1 MTIQYLISD
10 FQVGALA
17 QEFSQTE
24 AHSDV
29 VLENLSEQ
37 GIHVSGFEELRT
49 KTKLQELGKY
59 HYDEL
64 HCVVRRFSPVSVES
78 QILEAQT
85 RMRYLVEDGK
95 NDELVECVERLPESV
110 LWEVYADIYN
120 VMMSFGVAREI
131 FDRHFD
137 AARPHSRVLDIGAGT
152 GLIAVPKY
160 QNGANV
166 VAIEPEA
173 AMRRRLVFFARSVS
187 SPSALTIM
195 PTHYTPEL
203 PIDGVFDH
211 IVMRYVLYLL
221 NDHET
226 HLARTF
232 DLLEAGG
239 SLAISNPIPI
249 NSDSDEFRRFIS
261 DLRKEMGT
269 LGLGWKE
276 EIVGPINKRLA
287 KHAHLISRSQLED
300 LLTRIGFIV
309 EQAEDVRTGF
319 FVKARKPHLPH
330 RVN

>member
-1 MTIQYLISD
+1 MTIHYLISD

-17 QEFSQTE
+17 QEFSEVE

-29 VLENLSEQ
+29 VLEDLSEQ

-49 KTKLQELGKY
+49 KTRLQELGRH

-64 HCVVRRFSPVSVES
+64 HRVVRRFSPVSVES
-78 QILEAQT
+78 QILEAQM
-85 RMRYLVEDGK
+85 RMRNLVEEGR
-95 NDELVECVERLPESV
+95 NDELVEFVERLPESV

-120 VMMSFGVAREI
+120 IMMSFGVAKEI

-173 AMRRRLVFFARSVS
+173 AMRRRLVSFARSVS
-187 SPSALTIM
+187 SQSSLIIM
-195 PTHYTPEL
+195 PAYYAPEL
-203 PIDGVFDH
+203 PVDGVFDH

-221 NDHET
+221 SDHEA

-239 SLAISNPIPI
+239 TLAISNPIPVDP
-249 NSDSDEFRRFIS
+249 NSDEFRRFVNG
-261 DLRKEMGT
+261 LKEEMKT
-269 LGLGWKE
+269 LGLSWKE

-287 KHAHLISRSQLED
+287 KHAHLISRSQLEG
-300 LLTRIGFIV
+300 LLIRIGFII
-309 EQAEDVRTGF
+309 EQTEDVRTGF